1 MKEIKLKGLKILL
14 DDYSIEIKDAYQINN
29 VEKMRE
35 IIIECLER
43 NDNFETQRTI
53 QSFIKQWIG
62 NNKLYKY
69 KLFRSKTR
77 NCILKAEQLKIHK
90 LFYYII
96 GGKC

>member
-14 DDYSIEIKDAYQINN
+14 DDYSIEIKDAYQISNI
-29 VEKMRE
+29 EKMKE

-43 NDNFETQRTI
+43 NENFETQRTL

-69 KLFRSKTR
+69 KLFRSKTK
-77 NCILKAEQLKIHK
+77 NCIFKAEQLKIHK